1 MKIRYFFLPG
11 LLFANIASAQT
22 ASTPVL
28 TDPPGVVVAEVR
40 WQQEVFIPALYDDP
54 MRINQDHRDLERDKK
69 NTSIE
74 NSVRARQGQT
84 PIPSP
89 SKKIASNIPVGSTPM
104 GVPLGDEPAGNRN
117 LPARPEPGAA
127 STYYLYK
134 AKIRNNGTKAI
145 RGVIW
150 HFVLVDSGTATEVGR
165 HRFIG
170 KVSIKAGKSAELVA
184 RSRVPPTRI
193 VRAGKSSGEQPGKNT
208 ERVIIERIEYDDGT
222 FWQYPS
228 Q

>member
-1 MKIRYFFLPG
+1 MRVLRCLLPG
-11 LLFANIASAQT
+11 LLVALTASAQT
-22 ASTPVL
+22 TSNPAAV
-28 TDPPGVVVAEVR
+28 DPPGIVVAEVR
-40 WQQEVFIPALYDDP
+40 WQQEVFIPALYADP

-74 NSVRARQGQT
+74 NSTRSRQGQT
-84 PIPSP
+84 PIPTP

-117 LPARPEPGAA
+117 LPAQSEPGSAT
-127 STYYLYK
+127 TYYLYK
-134 AKIRNNGTKAI
+134 AKIKNNGSKGI
-145 RGVIW
+145 RNVIW
-150 HFVLVDSGTATEVGR
+150 HFVLVDPGTETEVGR

-193 VRAGKSSGEQPGKNT
+193 VRAEKSSGGLAGKHI
-208 ERVIIERIEYDDGT
+208 ERVLIERIEYDDGT
-222 FWQYPS
+222 FWQYPT

>member
-1 MKIRYFFLPG
+1 MKILNCILPG
-11 LLFANIASAQT
+11 LLLANVVVAQT
-22 ASTPVL
+22 QSAAT
-28 TDPPGVVVAEVR
+28 TDPPGVTLAEVR

-69 NTSIE
+69 NTTIE
-74 NSVRARQGQT
+74 NAARARQGQT
-84 PIPSP
+84 PIPTP
-89 SKKIASNIPVGSTPM
+89 TKKIAANIPVGSTPM

-117 LPARPEPGAA
+117 LPARAEPGAA

-134 AKIRNNGTKAI
+134 AKIRNTGTKQI
-145 RGVIW
+145 RNVIW
-150 HFVLVDSGTATEVGR
+150 HFILIDSATETEVGR

-184 RSRVPPTRI
+184 RSRTPPARI
-193 VRAGKSSGEQPGKNT
+193 VRAGKSSEELPGKHT
-208 ERVIIERIEYDDGT
+208 ERVMIERIEYDDGSV
-222 FWQYPS
+222 WQRPS